1 MRGLT
6 LTVAAETEQAE
17 INFQPS
23 MVSSLQSF
31 LSGVLAD
38 GNALA
43 QREDALGASIAT
55 ETTALEAL
63 DGRSEEVRTRYLSQ
77 FTQMEMIVTQL
88 NSTGD
93 YLTNLVDGGNADR

>member
-1 MRGLT
+1 
-6 LTVAAETEQAE
+6 
-17 INFQPS
+17 
-23 MVSSLQSF
+23 MVGSLQSY
-31 LSGVLAD
+31 LSGILAD

-43 QREDALGASIAT
+43 QREDALGASIVT

-63 DGRSEEVRTRYLSQ
+63 NLRSEEVRTRYLGQ

-93 YLTNLVDGGNADR
+93 YLTNLVEGWNADR